1 MTLLLN
7 QWIVEGK
14 DINAYLPYLSMYLGH
29 VNQIDTDYYLHLVPE
44 FYPVFR
50 EKAGRI
56 SDDILPEVDY
66 E

>member
-1 MTLLLN
+1 
-7 QWIVEGK
+7 VEGK